1 MKKKIIMALVILGF
15 ATGCGKVPVMKDGDQ
30 AVVTF
35 EKEGLN
41 ISATNLYEKIKV
53 NYALSNLIDMVDTKI
68 FSEKYADKTSEAE
81 KSAEKQL
88 EQIKTYY
95 VDDKGKYDE
104 SALLK
109 ALNTYYGINSI
120 KDFKEMLKLSYYRDL
135 AVDDYAKES
144 ITDKEVEKYY
154 KEKTVGDISCSHIL
168 ISPNTTDKMSDD
180 EKKKAEEEALNKA
193 KEVIKKLND
202 GADFAKL
209 AKEYSSDSSNASKG
223 GDLGYFNTG
232 DMVEEFETAAYKLK
246 LNEYTKEPVKTKFG
260 YHIILKTGEK
270 EKASLEDSKKSI
282 IEKLAKEKI
291 DSDKTLSINAL
302 VELRKS
308 YGMTIEDSELKS
320 QYEKYISNQ
329 LLNATTST
337 STSSNN

>member
-35 EKEGLN
+35 EKEDLN
-41 ISATNLYEKIKV
+41 ISTTNLYEKIKV

-81 KSAEKQL
+81 KSAESQF

-95 VDDKGKYDE
+95 VDDNGKYDE
-104 SALLK
+104 SSLLN
-109 ALNTYYGINSI
+109 ALNSYYGISSI

-144 ITDKEVEKYY
+144 ITDKEIEKYY
-154 KEKTVGDISCSHIL
+154 EEKTVGDISCSHIL
-168 ISPNTTDKMSDD
+168 ISPKTTDSMTDD

-202 GADFAKL
+202 GADFAEL
-209 AKEYSSDSSNASKG
+209 AKEYSDDSSNASKG

-232 DMVEEFETAAYKLK
+232 DMVEEFETAAQKLK
-246 LNEYTKEPVKTKFG
+246 LNEYTKDPVKTKFG

-270 EKASLEDSKKSI
+270 EKPSLDDSKESI
-282 IEKLAKEKI
+282 IEKLASEKI

-329 LLNATTST
+329 LLNANTTTS
-337 STSSNN
+337 NN